1 MAANFLKQN
10 DDKTEVMEI
19 VIYQNCVNSVKLADV
34 IITPT
39 DNAKHLGFKFDDQLS
54 LIFKLV
60 QWFRNATW
68 ISGTITELALNW
80 HSLKVQLVHGGVL
93 FLIDYC
99 NAVYGGLSEEDLQR
113 LQKVQNSAVRFI
125 FGLKLS
131 DHQHIMPYLKQLH
144 FLPVKHRIQYKLCVM
159 VFKCI
164 NNMAPTYLTEL
175 INMRETKQQ
184 AVRLDDDFYVLKRPP
199 APNFRQT
206 EAAFCLSGPAA
217 WNALPYNIRCQANFQ
232 KFKGTLKQYYFN
244 EVFKNVRMN
253 S

>member
-1 MAANFLKQN
+1 MAANFLN

-39 DNAKHLGFKFDDQLS
+39 DSAKNLGFKFDDQLS
-54 LIFKLV
+54 LNLQISAVIQKCNMNLRNYYRIGSKL
-60 QWFRNATW
+60 T
-68 ISGTITELALNW
+68 

-131 DHQHIMPYLKQLH
+131 DRQHIMPYLKQLH